1 MSIKLIILLVLAS
14 LIASFFI
21 LGGPDYLTIT
31 TLQDNKARLLS
42 TVEQHYGLSIVVAML
57 IYISVVALSLPGA
70 AVLSLTIG
78 FIFGRWLG
86 WGLLIVS
93 ATIGAV
99 LVFCLVR
106 YLFYDWAKAK
116 LDNITA
122 TRKIMTE
129 FEQHSLNYL
138 LFLRLVPLFPFWL
151 VNLTMAFTSIK
162 TGPYALGTFIGIMP
176 GSFVFA
182 NLGQSLAEIESLDQL
197 FSPQLLMAFVLLGV
211 LMLVPVIISRR
222 TRAMDRK

>member
-1 MSIKLIILLVLAS
+1 MSIKLIILLVLAG
-14 LIASFFI
+14 LIAAFFGF
-21 LGGPDYLTIT
+21 GGPDYLTIT
-31 TLQDNKARLLS
+31 TLQTNKTILLDY
-42 TVEQHYGLSIVVAML
+42 VEQHYAMSIVLAML
-57 IYISVVALSLPGA
+57 IYITVVALSLPGA
-70 AVLSLTIG
+70 AVLSLAVG

-86 WGLLIVS
+86 WSLLIVS

-99 LVFCLVR
+99 LVFWLVR
-106 YLFYDWAKAK
+106 YLLYDWAKTK

-122 TRKIMTE
+122 TRKIITE

-162 TGPYALGTFIGIMP
+162 TSPYALGTFIGIMP

-197 FSPQLLMAFVLLGV
+197 FSPQLVMAFVLLGV

-222 TRAMDRK
+222 KRAMDRK